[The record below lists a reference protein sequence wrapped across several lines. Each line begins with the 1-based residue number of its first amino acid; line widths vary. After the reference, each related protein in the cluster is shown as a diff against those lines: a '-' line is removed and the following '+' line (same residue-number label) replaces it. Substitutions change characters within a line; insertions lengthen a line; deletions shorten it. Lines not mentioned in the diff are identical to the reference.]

1 MKIMLSAGEASGD
14 LNASFLA
21 AELKKIHPGIELFGM
36 GGAKMSEQGVRLLE
50 DPTSQG
56 ILGFSEAIKAL
67 PKMKKLLAKLTAA
80 LQEEKPDCLVLVDFP
95 GFNMKLAEQARGL
108 GIPVVYYFAPSA
120 WAWGRGRA
128 KKVAETV
135 DLVLS
140 VFPMEEAVYREAGAN
155 VLYLGHPLAERVRS
169 RDNPRELL
177 GIEPNVPIV
186 ALLPGSRPAEIK
198 SLMKEMLAAA
208 QLVREKIPAVQFVV
222 SQASSISREALS
234 EQIDQLPFPV
244 QILSGSTYE
253 LLAAADAAVIASGTA
268 TLEAALLGT
277 PMVIVYRT
285 SRLTWILG
293 KLLLKIPFVGLPNI
307 LAGEEL
313 VPELLQDEAKG
324 VRIAQELL
332 RLLSEDQCQLRKRL
346 LGLREKLGED
356 GVARRAAEAIL
367 ELAVGRGRGAHSPH
381 SK

>member
-1 MKIMLSAGEASGD
+1 M
-14 LNASFLA
+14 
-21 AELKKIHPGIELFGM
+21 
-36 GGAKMSEQGVRLLE
+36 
-50 DPTSQG
+50 
-56 ILGFSEAIKAL
+56 
-67 PKMKKLLAKLTAA
+67 
-80 LQEEKPDCLVLVDFP
+80 
-95 GFNMKLAEQARGL
+95 
-108 GIPVVYYFAPSA
+108 
-120 WAWGRGRA
+120 
-128 KKVAETV
+128 
-135 DLVLS
+135 
-140 VFPMEEAVYREAGAN
+140 
-155 VLYLGHPLAERVRS
+155 
-169 RDNPRELL
+169 
-177 GIEPNVPIV
+177 
-186 ALLPGSRPAEIK
+186 
-198 SLMKEMLAAA
+198 
-208 QLVREKIPAVQFVV
+208 
-222 SQASSISREALS
+222 S